1 MATTAK
7 PEVVRSKSLLGDDA
21 APHVQAEDV
30 DSFMELIKAGVIP
43 SAPMRCAAVQDNVA
57 LRSETRRKLVD

>member
-1 MATTAK
+1 
-7 PEVVRSKSLLGDDA
+7 
-21 APHVQAEDV
+21 
-30 DSFMELIKAGVIP
+30 MELMRAGVIP